1 MRRQNTEFRIEEDS
15 ELRTLKPQTLNTEL
29 RTQIPNTQ
37 FGLKFSC
44 LHPSCWP
51 KMKSLIILWT
61 MAIISISI
69 AKAAPDF
76 SDCEQVVRDASSE
89 TDGYDYYSQQFVADA
104 FDAGGGTYYAYFRKE
119 ANGKH
124 YFLAFSMDA
133 RTRQVTPVST
143 LIF

>member
-1 MRRQNTEFRIEEDS
+1 
-15 ELRTLKPQTLNTEL
+15 
-29 RTQIPNTQ
+29 
-37 FGLKFSC
+37 
-44 LHPSCWP
+44 
-51 KMKSLIILWT
+51 MKSLIVLMT
-61 MAIISISI
+61 VVFISVSI

-76 SDCEQVVRDASSE
+76 SDCEQIVRDALSE

-124 YFLAFSMDA
+124 YFLAFSVDA